1 MELLI
6 VHAHNDETVI
16 FRRTDHI
23 KDRTRWNCNGSFVVV
38 SERKHHGRQIN
49 AVGHLT
55 VEGSCD
61 YTSPRIRRL
70 QSALP
75 IAATIKRAL
84 PSPRHEPLRLLG
96 LALAVRHTLGMEDGG
111 VRHDVTIFS
120 SIRIE
125 PMAAVGRQI
134 HLTGKTEPSSIK
146 EIEWLKFASSMSY
159 VSRPKGS

>member
-1 MELLI
+1 M
-6 VHAHNDETVI
+6 
-16 FRRTDHI
+16 
-23 KDRTRWNCNGSFVVV
+23 
-38 SERKHHGRQIN
+38 
-49 AVGHLT
+49 
-55 VEGSCD
+55 
-61 YTSPRIRRL
+61 IRRL

-84 PSPRHEPLRLLG
+84 PFLRRHKQLRLLG
-96 LALAVRHTLGMEDGG
+96 LALAVRHTLGMKDG
-111 VRHDVTIFS
+111 VRNYEIVFS

-134 HLTGKTEPSSIK
+134 HLTGKPEPSSIK